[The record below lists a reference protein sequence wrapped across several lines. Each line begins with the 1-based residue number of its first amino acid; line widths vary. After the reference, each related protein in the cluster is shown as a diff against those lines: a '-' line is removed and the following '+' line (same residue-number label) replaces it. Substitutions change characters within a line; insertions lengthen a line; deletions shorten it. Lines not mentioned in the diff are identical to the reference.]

1 MELPY
6 CKPDLV
12 REDAQLSR
20 KRARKAASFWTN
32 PCVFPFGQR
41 TPEMS
46 VIPWL
51 TWQTMTGNESFPQSC
66 GGSMLKFSLTVRL
79 NVFVWGV
86 ELWHGPLILLGI
98 SRQFGCI
105 LGHSHRIVCILNAR
119 KPLLRKR
126 DFCDRARWFYS
137 FFYLVFTIS

>member
-1 MELPY
+1 MVKTFGKNFCMELPY

-20 KRARKAASFWTN
+20 KRASKAASFCIN
-32 PCVFPFGQR
+32 SCVFPFGRR

-51 TWQTMTGNESFPQSC
+51 TWQTMTGNESFPKSC

-98 SRQFGCI
+98 SLQFRCI
-105 LGHSHRIVCILNAR
+105 LGHSQ
-119 KPLLRKR
+119 
-126 DFCDRARWFYS
+126 DRVHFKCQQA
-137 FFYLVFTIS
+137 LVEKNRFLW